1 MDPETQKKIDSLIL
15 ETTAKME
22 AIVMELENIK
32 QSELDD
38 VSKREK
44 SDFLR
49 KEFEEIMLE
58 QQRRVEIIKKFFL
71 DLYIQVADTTQS
83 PLAAL
88 S

>member
-1 MDPETQKKIDSLIL
+1 MDPDTQKKIDSLIL
-15 ETTAKME
+15 EITAKME

-49 KEFEEIMLE
+49 KEFEQVIIE
-58 QQRRVEIIKKFFL
+58 QQKRVEKIMS
-71 DLYIQVADTTQS
+71 QQ
-83 PLAAL
+83 
-88 S
+88 

>member
-49 KEFEEIMLE
+49 KEFEEIMIE
-58 QQRRVEIIKKFFL
+58 QQSRVEKIMN
-71 DLYIQVADTTQS
+71 QQ
-83 PLAAL
+83 
-88 S
+88 

>member
-1 MDPETQKKIDSLIL
+1 MDPEKQNKIDSLIL

-22 AIVMELENIK
+22 AIVIELQNIK

-49 KEFEEIMLE
+49 KEFEDIIIE
-58 QQRRVEIIKKFFL
+58 QQRRVEHIMKE
-71 DLYIQVADTTQS
+71 S
-83 PLAAL
+83 
-88 S
+88 

>member
-49 KEFEEIMLE
+49 KEFEEIILE
-58 QQRRVEIIKKFFL
+58 QQRRVKK
-71 DLYIQVADTTQS
+71 IMNQI
-83 PLAAL
+83 
-88 S
+88 

>member
-49 KEFEEIMLE
+49 KEFEQVIIE
-58 QQRRVEIIKKFFL
+58 QQNRVEKIMKQI
-71 DLYIQVADTTQS
+71 S
-83 PLAAL
+83 R
-88 S
+88 

>member
-1 MDPETQKKIDSLIL
+1 MDPDTQKKIDSLIL

-49 KEFEEIMLE
+49 KEFEEIIIE
-58 QQRRVEIIKKFFL
+58 QQRRVEKIMSQL
-71 DLYIQVADTTQS
+71 
-83 PLAAL
+83 
-88 S
+88 

>member
-49 KEFEEIMLE
+49 KEFEEVIIE
-58 QQRRVEIIKKFFL
+58 QQRRVEKIMN
-71 DLYIQVADTTQS
+71 QR
-83 PLAAL
+83 
-88 S
+88 

>member
-49 KEFEEIMLE
+49 KEFEEIILE
-58 QQRRVEIIKKFFL
+58 QQRRVEKIMNQI
-71 DLYIQVADTTQS
+71 
-83 PLAAL
+83 
-88 S
+88 

>member
-1 MDPETQKKIDSLIL
+1 MIL

-49 KEFEEIMLE
+49 KEFEEVIIE
-58 QQRRVEIIKKFFL
+58 QQSRVEKIMNQI
-71 DLYIQVADTTQS
+71 
-83 PLAAL
+83 
-88 S
+88 

>member
-44 SDFLR
+44 SDYLR
-49 KEFEEIMLE
+49 KEFEEIILE
-58 QQRRVEIIKKFFL
+58 QQRRVEKIMNQI
-71 DLYIQVADTTQS
+71 
-83 PLAAL
+83 
-88 S
+88 